1 MSATSRRA
9 FLLWLFAAAALFAT
23 GPAACKRNR
32 LSQHPEP
39 PPKTV
44 VRVTNTDFLDVVVYV
59 ARRGQNVRLGTASS
73 NTTTTFVIPSQMIF
87 GATSLSFLVDPVGS
101 NRRQS
106 TGELLVDAGDEL
118 ELRVGGGRPQIGK
131 KAY

>member
-1 MSATSRRA
+1 MFATSRRA
-9 FLLWLFAAAALFAT
+9 FLLWLLAAAALLPYGPT
-23 GPAACKRNR
+23 GCKRNR
-32 LSQHPEP
+32 LSQPAEP

-73 NTTTTFVIPSQMIF
+73 NTTTTFVIPSQLIF
-87 GATSLSFLVDPVGS
+87 GATSLSFLIDPVGS

-118 ELRVGGGRPQIGK
+118 ELRVGSGRPQVGK

>member
-1 MSATSRRA
+1 MFATSRRA
-9 FLLWLFAAAALFAT
+9 FLLWLFAAAALLPY
-23 GPAACKRNR
+23 GPVACKRNR
-32 LSQHPEP
+32 LSQPAEP

-73 NTTTTFVIPSQMIF
+73 NTTTTFVIPSQLIF

-118 ELRVGGGRPQIGK
+118 ELRVGSGRPQIGK
-131 KAY
+131 RAF

>member
-1 MSATSRRA
+1 MFVTSRRA
-9 FLLWLFAAAALFAT
+9 FLLWVLAAVALLPGGLT
-23 GPAACKRNR
+23 ACKRNR
-32 LSQHPEP
+32 LSQPSAP

-73 NTTTTFVIPSQMIF
+73 NTTTTFVIPSQLIF
-87 GATSLSFLVDPVGS
+87 GATSLNFLIDPVGS

-118 ELRVGGGRPQIGK
+118 ELRVGGGRAQIGK